1 MEVFLERFSAKQEDF
16 KAIPNNSKAA
26 YQDLERQKL
35 PEDHVKMEGT
45 RVIKLRLSSL
55 STQSKSFCISL

>member
-1 MEVFLERFSAKQEDF
+1 MEVFLEHFSAEQEDC

-26 YQDLERQKL
+26 NQDLERQKL
-35 PEDHVKMEGT
+35 PEDHGKMQGT

-55 STQSKSFCISL
+55 SMQSKSFCILL